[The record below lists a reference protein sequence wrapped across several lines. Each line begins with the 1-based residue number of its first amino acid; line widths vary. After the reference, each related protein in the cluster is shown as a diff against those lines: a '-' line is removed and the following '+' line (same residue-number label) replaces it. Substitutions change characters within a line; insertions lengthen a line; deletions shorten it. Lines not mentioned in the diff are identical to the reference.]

1 MAEKENELEL
11 EVGEKGGGK
20 LKIIII
26 GVVALLLGGAGAFF
40 FLSGDDQAEA
50 ATEEQGGTS
59 QEQAVVKEPAIYVGV
74 PEAIISPVKGKTRTR
89 MVQIKMSFMVRGAES
104 EERVKTHMPRL
115 KNDLLSLVSAAD
127 ADEIIKPE
135 GRQKL
140 QQQALEVV
148 QNTMTELEGK
158 PYIEKVLF
166 VSFVMQ

>member
-11 EVGEKGGGK
+11 DVGEKSGGK

-26 GVVALLLGGAGAFF
+26 VVVALLLGGAGAFF
-40 FLSGDDQAEA
+40 FLGGDDK
-50 ATEEQGGTS
+50 TETGGEGETGTP
-59 QEQAVVKEPAIYVGV
+59 EEVTPTKEPAIYVGV

-115 KNDLLSLVSAAD
+115 KNDLLALVSASS
-127 ADEIIKPE
+127 ADEIITPE

-158 PYIEKVLF
+158 PHIEKVLF